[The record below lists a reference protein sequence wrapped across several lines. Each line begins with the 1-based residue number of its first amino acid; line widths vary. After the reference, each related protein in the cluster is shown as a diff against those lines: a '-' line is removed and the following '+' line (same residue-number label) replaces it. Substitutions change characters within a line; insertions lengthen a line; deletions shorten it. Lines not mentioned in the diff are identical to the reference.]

1 MSKRTYFLMASGS
14 TPAPRPRTN
23 DPQSEIISWEV
34 TYNEGG
40 PDVEVGHG
48 KTLLGAYFFLQEFH
62 RQDRPREP
70 LILKTYPEDL
80 MERIDE
86 LLT

>member
-1 MSKRTYFLMASGS
+1 MSARTYYLMASGF
-14 TPAPRPRTN
+14 TPDPRPRTN
-23 DPQSEIISWEV
+23 DPQSEVISWEV

-40 PDVEVGHG
+40 SDVDVGHS

-70 LILKTYPEDL
+70 LILKTYPESL
-80 MERIDE
+80 LETIDE